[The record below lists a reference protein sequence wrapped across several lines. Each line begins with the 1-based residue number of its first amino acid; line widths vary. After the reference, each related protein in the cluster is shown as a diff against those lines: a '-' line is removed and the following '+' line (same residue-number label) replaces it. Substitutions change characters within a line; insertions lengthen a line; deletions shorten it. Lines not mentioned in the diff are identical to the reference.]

1 MACDAVAEVVQV
13 TTRNTYLKLDATLVA
28 NPPAH
33 AELRLFHV
41 ASQPPCDGCPGD
53 IGFIVAATHE
63 DKVVEIVVERA
74 DLKHLRLKWRTI
86 TELPNLGAEV

>member
-1 MACDAVAEVVQV
+1 M
-13 TTRNTYLKLDATLVA
+13 TTRNTYLNLDPTLVA

-41 ASQPPCDGCPGD
+41 ASQPSSDGFPGD

-63 DKVVEIVVERA
+63 DRVVEIVVERA
-74 DLKHLRLKWRTI
+74 DLKRLPLVWRAI